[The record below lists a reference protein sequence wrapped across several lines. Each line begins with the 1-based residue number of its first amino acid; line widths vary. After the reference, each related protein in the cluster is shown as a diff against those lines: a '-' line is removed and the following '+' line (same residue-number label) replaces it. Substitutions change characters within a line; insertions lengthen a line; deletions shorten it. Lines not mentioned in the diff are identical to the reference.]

1 MESSPEYYFD
11 LKRFKFRRIFKDP
24 VWETLKE
31 IKAALETVDATIFPE
46 LQDSVSTKGKVHIGK
61 GTEVGEFVVIHG
73 PAYIGENCDIRPG
86 AFIRGNVIVG
96 DGCVVGHS
104 TELKNSILLDGAKA
118 PHFNYVGDS
127 ILGNGVNLGAGVKL
141 ANVRNDK
148 GEIRDGMAKLGA
160 IIGDGSQIG
169 CNTVTNPGTMI
180 GKKVMVYPNATL
192 KGFVNSNSIVRIITK
207 TETISRSSKRT
218 R

>member
-11 LKRFKFRRIFKDP
+11 LKGFKFRHIFKDP
-24 VWETLKE
+24 VWKTLKE

-46 LQDSVSTKGKVHIGK
+46 IQDSVSTNGKVHIGK

-104 TELKNSILLDGAKA
+104 TELKNSILLNGAKA

-127 ILGNGVNLGAGVKL
+127 ILGNSVNLGAGVKL
-141 ANVRNDK
+141 ANVRNDR

-180 GKKVMVYPNATL
+180 GKKVMVHPNATL
-192 KGFVNSNSIVRIITK
+192 KGFVKSDSTVRIRTK
-207 TETISRSSKRT
+207 TETIPRSSRRT